1 QITSIFAVALCA
13 FLIAR
18 YRGAPGAE
26 GPKASHAI
34 GAPHSPDPEP
44 KTSHAAP
51 PGKAAS
57 SDEPVSEEVG
67 KPNSSGRG

>member
-1 QITSIFAVALCA
+1 VVLLCA

-26 GPKASHAI
+26 GPRASHAV

-44 KTSHAAP
+44 KTSRAAPPSKAAP
-51 PGKAAS
+51 PGQAAPPG
-57 SDEPVSEEVG
+57 EPVAEEVG
-67 KPNSSGRG
+67 KPDSS